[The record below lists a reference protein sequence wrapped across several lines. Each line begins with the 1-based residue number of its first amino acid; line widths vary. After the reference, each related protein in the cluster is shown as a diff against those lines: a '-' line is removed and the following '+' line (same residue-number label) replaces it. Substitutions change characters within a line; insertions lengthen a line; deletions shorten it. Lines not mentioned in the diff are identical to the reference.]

1 MPKRQEHAVRYAQV
15 LRRKAGP
22 AVSRGLLCVA
32 VCLTSRAA
40 NPDQTP
46 STAVRAE
53 GCAGESSAAPAVE
66 LSEALNEVAHELSR
80 GGQLSEAIDRIG
92 YRAARSTALYVR
104 SPTDDTAI
112 REIIED
118 RYCTAVSHPP
128 FTEVGVY
135 RSGNEAWI
143 VFAARA
149 EAPAVEELGTVAARV
164 LDLVNDAREEPRRCG
179 RRRFEAAPPLTLSP
193 ALTDAAARHARD
205 MALQGSFGHRGSDGS
220 QPAER
225 VSRAGYRWRATGE
238 NIAAGQ
244 ANADAV
250 VAAWLDSPGHC
261 TNIMRPQF
269 TEMGVAFAQA
279 PSGSR
284 VIYWAQEFAAPQ

>member
-1 MPKRQEHAVRYAQV
+1 MAA
-15 LRRKAGP
+15 
-22 AVSRGLLCVA
+22 S
-32 VCLTSRAA
+32 LTSRAA
-40 NPDQTP
+40 NADPTTGGAQ
-46 STAVRAE
+46 RAE
-53 GCAGESSAAPAVE
+53 GCAGESPAAPVVE
-66 LSEALNEVAHELSR
+66 LSDALNGVAHELSR
-80 GGQLSEAIDRIG
+80 GGQLSDAIDRIG
-92 YRAARSTALYVR
+92 YPAASSTALYVK
-104 SPTDDTAI
+104 SPTDDDAI

-149 EAPAVEELGTVAARV
+149 EPPAVEDSATVAARV
-164 LDLVNDAREEPRRCG
+164 LDLVNDAREESRRCG
-179 RRRFEAAPPLTLSP
+179 RRRFDAVPPLTLSR
-193 ALTDAAARHARD
+193 ALTEAAARHARD
-205 MALQGSFGHRGSDGS
+205 MALQGSFDHRGSDGS

-225 VSRAGYRWRATGE
+225 LSRAGYRWRATGE

-244 ANADAV
+244 SNADAV

-261 TNIMRPQF
+261 TNIMGPQF
-269 TEMGVAFAQA
+269 KEMGVAFAQA